1 MHLAPATRAYL
12 ALAIVRHIFGGAG
25 WVTISVKRVY
35 AWMSLAV
42 LMAGSLGCTMTQKVA
57 SGAAVGGVTGFA
69 VGGPIG
75 AGVGAVGGA
84 IAVPVAMSD

>member
-1 MHLAPATRAYL
+1 M
-12 ALAIVRHIFGGAG
+12 
-25 WVTISVKRVY
+25 KRVY
-35 AWMSLAV
+35 ALMSLAV
-42 LMAGSLGCTMTQKVA
+42 LTASGLGCTMTQKVA

-69 VGGPIG
+69 VAGPIG